1 MADLQTA
8 IFTILS
14 WFLYVGITLSAGAV
28 IVSIGLFAY
37 GNKPLARKLFISG
50 LAGLLIGA
58 SFSQIYSALVSGL
71 SPTPPADIIGL
82 AVVACLLVCSVLYF
96 GLGRGEEGVNYAI
109 AAVLA
114 AGFIALIP
122 GVQALFGS
130 NTINLAGTCMLDAD
144 MSPFNPSVGE
154 EVTVTVKMAYG
165 SGSYTLTA
173 DFGDNTT
180 ASTGIS
186 SGGTATLKHS
196 YSKPG
201 TYAILLTAKGNGT
214 CYITLG
220 VNVGEPPAPWF
231 IGFFDMSGFLSG
243 VNSLLKLPLNLF
255 YAAPEFDL
263 NQSSEDMKLYMA
275 VTSVAVTALGLF
287 LVLRIVSGFLDKDP
301 SSSTVDAIKEA
312 VLVLAVI
319 LIAPYLYQ
327 TFAFLCNQVTSL
339 VVDKINL
346 APMLASLTVMV
357 IGAAV
362 LGVVSSFAGALG
374 GAITYSFMLSAFTAF
389 LRFALIKAL
398 VYATPLLAVAYLFPA
413 ARGAVKFF
421 MNVLAGLVLAGP
433 VAAFLFVGLSNVGGP
448 ASYLTSAVAPALAYV
463 AFPIFFSIA
472 SGASPGG
479 AAHSLTRLMSGALG
493 GYAGPT
499 QMRGAAAVAGGVAPG
514 GSGGAPGGVLGGGG
528 DAGGTPERGSGGG
541 DYTNVTNSA
550 SDVST
555 IMARVR
561 ASRQF
566 VSPNDYE
573 SVHGTSVEP
582 SVTPRVTATEGAVG
596 GTVTAEPEFEVTTGT
611 TPTPPTPPPTAGR
624 EGAVQDTEGAPSP
637 ADHPPQGGSRLG
649 RALRAHNRVIEW
661 YNNSVFKQ
669 KIHPK
674 WMSFIEKYGGW
685 ASYGHHTVTGQVHPY
700 SYKKMKD
707 EIRIRYGTRAPFTT
721 RAPYEFHQQ
730 PFTDDPHYDDF
741 GDGGD
746 DLGYV

>member
-14 WFLYVGITLSAGAV
+14 WFLYVGIALSAGAV

-58 SFSQIYSALVSGL
+58 SFSQIYSTLVSGL
-71 SPTPPADIIGL
+71 SPTPPADVIGL

-122 GVQALFGS
+122 GIQALFGS

-144 MSPFNPSVGE
+144 VSPFNPSVGE
-154 EVTVTVKMAYG
+154 EVTITTKMTYG

-186 SGGTATLKHS
+186 SGTATLKHK

-231 IGFFDMSGFLSG
+231 VGFFDMSGFLSG
-243 VNSLLKLPLNLF
+243 VNSFLKLPLNLF

-263 NQSSEDMKLYMA
+263 NQSSEDMKLYVA

-327 TFAFLCNQVTSL
+327 TFAFLCNQITSL
-339 VVDKINL
+339 VVDRINL
-346 APMLASLTVMV
+346 APMLVALTAMV
-357 IGAAV
+357 ISAAV
-362 LGVVSSFAGALG
+362 LGVISSFAGALG

-463 AFPIFFSIA
+463 AFPIFFSVA

-493 GYAGPT
+493 GYAGPA
-499 QMRGAAAVAGGVAPG
+499 QMQGATAVAGGVAPG
-514 GSGGAPGGVLGGGG
+514 GGSRVPRGTG
-528 DAGGTPERGSGGG
+528 DAGGVSERGGRGI
-541 DYTNVTNSA
+541 DYTNVTNSS

-555 IMARVR
+555 IMNEVR
-561 ASRQF
+561 ASRRF
-566 VSPNDYE
+566 VSPSDYA
-573 SVHGTSVEP
+573 SIYGTGREP
-582 SVTPRVTATEGAVG
+582 ITPTISTSEGDISGTA
-596 GTVTAEPEFEVTTGT
+596 TAEPEFEVTSVT
-611 TPTPPTPPPTAGR
+611 TPAPQPAAGG
-624 EGAVQDTEGAPSP
+624 EGAVQDTEGAQSPTDQPS
-637 ADHPPQGGSRLG
+637 QGGSRFG
-649 RALRAHNRVIEW
+649 RVTHAYNRAREW

-669 KIHPK
+669 KIYPK
-674 WMSFIEKYGGW
+674 WTSFIEKYGGW
-685 ASYGHHTVTGQVHPY
+685 ASYGHHTVLGQVHPY

-721 RAPYEFHQQ
+721 RAPYEFQQQ
-730 PFTDDPHYDDF
+730 PFTEDPHHDDF
-741 GDGGD
+741 GDGSD
-746 DLGYV
+746 PGYA